1 MRRIAVLLLL
11 FLPAAT
17 ASAAGD
23 PADAPR
29 TVTYVPSIV
38 SVPSDAHWGQ
48 TIAYV
53 VDVRSNAPQATT
65 VPVGLLVYLS
75 DPAGNRLKK
84 IGLTHRMLRV
94 PARGMVSFRFRTTAP
109 SDPTNRQVCL
119 GVTVAG
125 DSSGAFVCSD
135 VT

>member
-1 MRRIAVLLLL
+1 M
-11 FLPAAT
+11 
-17 ASAAGD
+17 
-23 PADAPR
+23 
-29 TVTYVPSIV
+29 TYVPSIV
-38 SVPSDAHWGQ
+38 SVPSSAHWGE

-53 VDVRSNAPQATT
+53 VDVRSHAAQVTT

-75 DPAGNRLKK
+75 DPAGSRVTT

-94 PARGMVSFRFRTTAP
+94 PAHGVVSFRFRTTAP
-109 SDPTNRQVCL
+109 SRPMNRQVCL

>member
-1 MRRIAVLLLL
+1 MRRIVVVLL
-11 FLPAAT
+11 FLVPAAA

-38 SVPSDAHWGQ
+38 SVPSDAHWGE
-48 TIAYV
+48 TVAYV
-53 VDVRSNAPQATT
+53 VDVRSHSTQVTT

-75 DPAGNRLKK
+75 DPAGSRLTK

-94 PARGMVSFRFRTTAP
+94 PAHGVVSFRFRTTAP
-109 SDPTNRQVCL
+109 SRPTNRQLCL